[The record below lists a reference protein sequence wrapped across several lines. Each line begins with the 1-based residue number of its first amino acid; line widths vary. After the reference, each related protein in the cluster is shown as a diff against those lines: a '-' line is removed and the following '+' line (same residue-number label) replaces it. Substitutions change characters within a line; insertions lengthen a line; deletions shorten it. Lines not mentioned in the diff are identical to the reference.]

1 MIMVDTKFNFI
12 RVFPYICWMFPIQY
26 NEPLF
31 RPPSE
36 ARSLILQLTLGCSW
50 NRCAFCEMYAAK
62 KFKVR
67 RSEDIAQ
74 EIEQSQRFDPMIRK
88 VFLADGNAFVLSSEK
103 LMDVLKKLKVSF
115 PKLMRV
121 SAYALPKD
129 ILLKSDDE
137 LKKLRANGL
146 KLLYVGIE
154 SGDDE
159 LLGRVNKGETFSSTA
174 EALIKARN
182 AGIKL
187 SVMVLNG
194 LGGKTFSEQ
203 HAINSALLV
212 NKIQPE
218 YLSTLVLSF
227 PFGEAHFKKQ
237 FNGDFQA
244 LSTIE
249 LIAEMGLFIQ
259 DLDLEKTIF
268 RSDHA
273 SNYLIL
279 KGILNKDKDVLL
291 ERVRN
296 VLDKPEHASLRP
308 EWLRGL

>member
-1 MIMVDTKFNFI
+1 MRD
-12 RVFPYICWMFPIQY
+12 FPYICCVFPIQY

-62 KFKVR
+62 HFKVR
-67 RSEDIAQ
+67 KSEDIVQ
-74 EIEQSQRFDPMIRK
+74 EINQSQRFNPMIRK

-103 LMDVLKKLKVSF
+103 LMGVLKKLKASF
-115 PKLMRV
+115 PRLMRV

-129 ILLKSDDE
+129 ILSKSDNE
-137 LKKLRANGL
+137 LKKLLAHGL

-174 EALIKARN
+174 EALLKARN

-194 LGGKTFSEQ
+194 LGGKNLSEQ

-227 PFGEAHFKKQ
+227 PSGEAHFKKK
-237 FNGDFQA
+237 FNGNFQA
-244 LSTIE
+244 LSTVE
-249 LIAEMGLFIQ
+249 LIAEMGHFIQ
-259 DLDLEKTIF
+259 YLDLENTIF

-279 KGILNKDKDVLL
+279 KGLLNRDKDVLL

-296 VLDKPEHASLRP
+296 VLDKPARASLRP

>member
-1 MIMVDTKFNFI
+1 MLQL
-12 RVFPYICWMFPIQY
+12 QY
-26 NEPLF
+26 HEPLF

-50 NRCAFCEMYAAK
+50 NQCAFCEMYSSK
-62 KFKVR
+62 QFKVR
-67 RSEDIAQ
+67 KIEDIAL
-74 EIEQSQRFDPMIRK
+74 EIDQFQQHDSVIRK
-88 VFLADGNAFVLSSEK
+88 VFLADGNAFVLSSNKLMTVLEK
-103 LMDVLKKLKVSF
+103 LKTSF

-129 ILLKSDDE
+129 ILSKSDDE
-137 LKKLRANGL
+137 LKNLVDHGL

-159 LLGRVNKGETFSSTA
+159 LLGRINKGETFSSTA

-182 AGIKL
+182 AGMKL

-194 LGGKTFSEQ
+194 LGGKTLSEQ
-203 HAINSALLV
+203 HAVNSALLI
-212 NKIQPE
+212 NRIQPE

-227 PFGEAHFKKQ
+227 PYGEAHFKQ
-237 FNGDFQA
+237 RFNGDFQS

-259 DLDLEKTIF
+259 YLDLENTIF

-279 KGILNKDKDVLL
+279 KGVLNRDKQLL
-291 ERVRN
+291 LDRINN
-296 VLDKPEHASLRP
+296 VLDDPANAVLRP
-308 EWLRGL
+308 EWLRAL

>member
-1 MIMVDTKFNFI
+1 
-12 RVFPYICWMFPIQY
+12 MFPIQY
-26 NEPLF
+26 NQPLF

-50 NRCAFCEMYAAK
+50 NSCAFCEMYTAK
-62 KFKVR
+62 RFKVR
-67 RSEDIAQ
+67 RSEDVAR
-74 EIEQSQRFDPMIRK
+74 EIDQSQRVDPMIRK
-88 VFLADGNAFVLSSEK
+88 VFLADGNAFVLSADK
-103 LMDVLKKLKVSF
+103 LMDVLEKLNASF
-115 PKLMRV
+115 PRLMRV

-129 ILLKSDDE
+129 ILSKSDNE
-137 LKKLRANGL
+137 LKKLVAHGL

-159 LLGRVNKGETFSSTA
+159 LLGRVNKGETFFSTA
-174 EALIKARN
+174 EALVKARN

-194 LGGKTFSEQ
+194 LGGKNFSEQ

-227 PFGEAHFKKQ
+227 PFGEAHFTKQ
-237 FNGDFQA
+237 FNGNFQV

-249 LIAEMGLFIQ
+249 LIAEMGIFIQ
-259 DLDLEKTIF
+259 YLDLEKTIF

-279 KGILNKDKDVLL
+279 KGLLNRDKEALL
-291 ERVRN
+291 EKIKR
-296 VLDKPEHASLRP
+296 VLDKPAHAALRP